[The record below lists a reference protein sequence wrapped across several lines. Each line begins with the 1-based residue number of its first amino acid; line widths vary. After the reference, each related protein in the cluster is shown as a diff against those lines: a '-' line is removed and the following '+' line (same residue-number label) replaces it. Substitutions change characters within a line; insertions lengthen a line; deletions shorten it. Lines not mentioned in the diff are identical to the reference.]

1 MPWVRKGIKKCY
13 DERKSRL
20 GSDIVSVTNQV
31 YIRAQDEIR
40 PLFGMESRSASIW
53 LFQKYAQ
60 TQNNRKNTALL
71 ATKTLNAM
79 SQKCQTS
86 EIDEFCF

>member
-1 MPWVRKGIKKCY
+1 MKKGY

-40 PLFGMESRSASIW
+40 PLFAMESRSASIL
-53 LFQKYAQ
+53 LFPNYAQ
-60 TQNNRKNTALL
+60 TQKNRKSKALL

-86 EIDEFCF
+86 EFDEFYF